1 MDLKL
6 GKRKF
11 DDTNSKLPGVYEIG
25 IGDIQQTARKMFGT
39 VLCRAVT
46 TASVFEALLFV
57 SLASLR
63 RTSGQERG
71 RFNLEE
77 LQIKM
82 KGVASASGNLLYL
95 PSPSYNE
102 ILDMLPRLAEVSKPK
117 LGLLIMNAQYIY
129 EISNVLNFN
138 T

>member
-1 MDLKL
+1 MEVDKSKL

-11 DDTNSKLPGVYEIG
+11 DDTSSKQRGVCEIG

-46 TASVFEALLFV
+46 TASVFEALLFI

-77 LQIKM
+77 LYTKM
-82 KGVASASGNLLYL
+82 KGIASASGNLLYL
-95 PSPSYNE
+95 PSPSHHE
-102 ILDMLPRLAEVSKPK
+102 ILDMLPRLAEVS
-117 LGLLIMNAQYIY
+117 IAN
-129 EISNVLNFN
+129 
-138 T
+138 